1 MLDVGR
7 WTFDIHSPDN
17 GWLLWQLADSA
28 FPSGGF
34 AHSNGLEAAWQNSEL
49 KNSTD
54 LSAWLEASLSQFCR
68 ASLPFVTAIHTPSPL
83 NLNLPP
89 SHFLELDHLCDSFLT
104 NHVANRASRVQ
115 GRAFLASAQRI
126 FALPELD
133 SLSNSSASPSAPEGH
148 CFHLAPV
155 FGLVT
160 RALGINHD
168 SASRLF
174 MFLHLRGILAAAV
187 RLGLVGP
194 LEAQSIQHRLG
205 PRCEALLARF
215 ASLTLDDLAQT
226 APLLDLW
233 QGTQDRLY
241 SRLFQS

>member
-1 MLDVGR
+1 MLDV
-7 WTFDIHSPDN
+7 HSPDN
-17 GWLLWQLADSA
+17 TWLLWQLADSA

-34 AHSNGLEAAWQNSEL
+34 AHSNGLEAAWQNGEL

-54 LSAWLEASLSQFCR
+54 LTAWIEASLTQFGR
-68 ASLPFVTAIHTPSPL
+68 ASLPFVTAIYSPTPL
-83 NLNLPP
+83 NPNLPHP
-89 SHFLELDHLCDSFLT
+89 LSGFLELDHLCDSFLS
-104 NHVANRASRVQ
+104 NHVANRASRLQ

-133 SLSNSSASPSAPEGH
+133 SLSNSSPSETP
-148 CFHLAPV
+148 CLHLAPV
-155 FGLVT
+155 FCIVARSLSIS
-160 RALGINHD
+160 RD

-174 MFLHLRGILAAAV
+174 VFLHLRGILAAAV

-194 LEAQSIQHRLG
+194 LEAQSIQHRLN

-215 ASLTLDDLAQT
+215 ASPSLDDLAQT